1 MSPAPQG
8 SWQTWSLRDSKG
20 VISEVFLGKMWW
32 NFVKNVVKND
42 LRGSQSRNYRLF
54 LSQNVVKA
62 ANFCPTGMAATSGI
76 WSRPHGNLWSWGL
89 WRWFGPLAHG
99 NFAVPAKFM
108 GCKPVGQT
116 ILVKITPWKIGWTPQ
131 LLGCCRREHP
141 APSQHHHLVQVAIC
155 TSRTGGWRMV
165 PPVVVTE
172 PTGVQH
178 PYAPPGCY
186 ISPHHCFWG
195 RAMTWVLHV
204 TDYSRHLRQDHNVD
218 IILTSSPC
226 LLVLS
231 REFLGMIHSNY
242 Q

>member
-89 WRWFGPLAHG
+89 WRWFVLLLMAILLFRLNLWGVSQWDKPFWWRSPHERLDEPLNCWAAVVG
-99 NFAVPAKFM
+99 NT
-108 GCKPVGQT
+108 QHHRNIT
-116 ILVKITPWKIGWTPQ
+116 ILSKLRFVLRGQAVEGWYLPWSSLNLRGSNTHM
-131 LLGCCRREHP
+131 LH
-141 APSQHHHLVQVAIC
+141 QVAIFPRI
-155 TSRTGGWRMV
+155 TV
-165 PPVVVTE
+165 F
-172 PTGVQH
+172 GVGQWH
-178 PYAPPGCY
+178 EYYMSLTIPGIC
-186 ISPHHCFWG
+186 G
-195 RAMTWVLHV
+195 K
-204 TDYSRHLRQDHNVD
+204 
-218 IILTSSPC
+218 II
-226 LLVLS
+226 
-231 REFLGMIHSNY
+231 M
-242 Q
+242 

>member
-1 MSPAPQG
+1 MLAPAPQG
-8 SWQTWSLRDSKG
+8 SSWETWSLRDSKG
-20 VISEVFLGKMWW
+20 VISEVLLGKI
-32 NFVKNVVKND
+32 
-42 LRGSQSRNYRLF
+42 LSRNYGLF
-54 LSQNVVKA
+54 LSPKCGESCQ
-62 ANFCPTGMAATSGI
+62 FFSTSGMAATSGI
-76 WSRPHGNLWSWGL
+76 WSNQHGNLWSWGL
-89 WRWFGPLAHG
+89 WRWFVLLIMAILLYR
-99 NFAVPAKFM
+99 AKFM
-108 GCKPVGQT
+108 GCKPVQQT
-116 ILVKITPWKIGWTPQ
+116 ILVKITPWKIGWSPQ

-172 PTGVQH
+172 PSGVQH

-204 TDYSRHLRQDHNVD
+204 TDYSRHLRQDHSVD

-231 REFLGMIHSNY
+231 REFSGMIHSNY